1 MWPLLGP
8 DPRPG
13 PGWVAPASPA
23 MQAGRIVLLEREAN
37 PTSALLLV
45 PWLERQGRPYVI
57 CRAANPTLAKGD
69 LVVIVR
75 YLTPEVRQ
83 AVEKARADLSGV
95 VYFMDDDLWDP
106 ATWRGLP
113 WKYRLRLHREALR
126 HLPWIRR
133 FATELW
139 VSTPALAAKYAAWSP
154 RTVPLVMNPSL
165 LDATEPVWAAYHG
178 TASHA
183 AEIEWLRPVIAQAL
197 DRCPSLHVEIFGDR
211 QVASMYRALPR
222 VAVLHPMTWP
232 AYHAYT
238 GATRRDIGL
247 APLRPGA
254 FNAAR
259 GAVKFLDYAR
269 MGAVGLYSD
278 VPPYAG
284 FVRDGIDGLLL
295 PDDPARWADALVA
308 LATDASRRR
317 ALAQAVRQRVLSP
330 DP

>member
-1 MWPLLGP
+1 MWKRLFGVEPA
-8 DPRPG
+8 
-13 PGWVAPASPA
+13 GWTKAPPA
-23 MQAGRIVLLEREAN
+23 EGQRVVLLEWEPN
-37 PTSALLLV
+37 PSSAHLLV
-45 PWLERQGRPYVI
+45 PWLTQQGR
-57 CRAANPTLAKGD
+57 TLVHQRVDVPELRDGD

-75 YLTPEVRQ
+75 YLTP
-83 AVEKARADLSGV
+83 AARGAIEAMARRLAGV
-95 VYFMDDDLWDP
+95 VYFMDDDLWD
-106 ATWRGLP
+106 ASAWRGLP
-113 WKYRLRLHREALR
+113 RDYRRRLQARALSHRPWLQR
-126 HLPWIRR
+126 H
-133 FATELW
+133 ANALW

-165 LDATEPVWAAYHG
+165 LHATEPVWAAYHG

-197 DRCPSLHVEIFGDR
+197 DRCPVLHVEIFGDR

-232 AYHAYT
+232 AYQAYT

-295 PDDPARWADALVA
+295 PDDPASWADALVA
-308 LATDASRRR
+308 LATDAPRRR
-317 ALAQAVRQRVLSP
+317 GLAQAVRERVLGAAP
-330 DP
+330 

>member
-1 MWPLLGP
+1 MWKRLFGISS
-8 DPRPG
+8 
-13 PGWVAPASPA
+13 PGWSKAPPGTA
-23 MQAGRIVLLEREAN
+23 RRVVLLEWEPN
-37 PTSALLLV
+37 PSSDHLLV
-45 PWLERQGRPYVI
+45 PSLTQQGSPPIRQRTDAPD
-57 CRAANPTLAKGD
+57 LADGD

-75 YLTPEVRQ
+75 YLGP
-83 AVEKARADLSGV
+83 AARNAIEAMAGRLAGV
-95 VYFMDDDLWDP
+95 VYFMDDDLWD
-106 ATWRGLP
+106 ASAWRGLP
-113 WKYRLRLHREALR
+113 RDYRRRLQARALSHRPWLQR
-126 HLPWIRR
+126 H
-133 FATELW
+133 ANALW

-154 RTVPLVMNPSL
+154 RTVSLLMNPSL
-165 LDATEPVWAAYHG
+165 LDAPAAVWAAYHG

-197 DRCPSLHVEIFGDR
+197 ERCPALHVELFGDR

-222 VAVLHPMTWP
+222 VAVLHPMPWP
-232 AYHAYT
+232 AYQAYT

-284 FVRDGIDGLLL
+284 FIRDDIDGLLL
-295 PDDPARWADALVA
+295 PDDPARWVDALVA
-308 LATDASRRR
+308 LATDAPRRR
-317 ALAQAVRQRVLSP
+317 AMAESVRQRVQGAAP
-330 DP
+330 